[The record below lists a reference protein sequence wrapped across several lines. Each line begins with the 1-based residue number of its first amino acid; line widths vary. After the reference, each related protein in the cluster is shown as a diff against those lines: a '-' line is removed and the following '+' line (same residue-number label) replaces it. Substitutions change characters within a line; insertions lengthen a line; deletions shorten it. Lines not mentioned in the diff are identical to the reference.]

1 MGWQR
6 VGHDLLTKQQEKNS
20 FIALPGKGS
29 CPKGALYYISW
40 MLLFCLWILSFLSL
54 ATVRICPLEFGMFME
69 AEAYLPQTRYRE
81 HRKAFT
87 PRSPTRSYSVSF
99 LVDQFFLHIALKVIS
114 LNISIA
120 CFTDI
125 SDLTYMCQIF
135 IGWLLT
141 PHLLS

>member
-1 MGWQR
+1 
-6 VGHDLLTKQQEKNS
+6 
-20 FIALPGKGS
+20 
-29 CPKGALYYISW
+29 
-40 MLLFCLWILSFLSL
+40 
-54 ATVRICPLEFGMFME
+54 MFME

-87 PRSPTRSYSVSF
+87 LRSPTRSYSVSF

-125 SDLTYMCQIF
+125 SNLTYMCQVF
-135 IGWLLT
+135 IG
-141 PHLLS
+141 